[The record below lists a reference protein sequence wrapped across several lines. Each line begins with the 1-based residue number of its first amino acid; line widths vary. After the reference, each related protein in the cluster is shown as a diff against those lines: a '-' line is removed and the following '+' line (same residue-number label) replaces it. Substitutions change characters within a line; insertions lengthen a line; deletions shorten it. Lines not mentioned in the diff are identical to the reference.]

1 MTARTAEVAVFAG
14 VRGPARTFSY
24 LVPDISFAS
33 DWASVRSRVS

>member
-24 LVPDISFAS
+24 LVPDGLELLP
-33 DWASVRSRVS
+33 